1 MSSFLDRRTPIN
13 FCFRQTCIAVALA
26 FFSRCMFSS
35 HASVNGG
42 NIYGSYTSIQK
53 SRRDTSM
60 PPSAHDAAADGA
72 PVTPSSSHRRE
83 GFLHSIGSALY
94 RTLPWVSKSKKSR
107 SDSENEPLPVK
118 AAAASTT
125 YQSHPSHI
133 PPKSSTLSPASS
145 LHTSLKSSSANQKPV
160 SWSVREIHSNS
171 PTIYR
176 PTPRAKWGT
185 LDLGPRM
192 TPSLSSHSRP
202 QEIPSAAGISSSTNS
217 TTSILGKRGEPVEDG
232 QIEEESTF
240 VPSARKRR
248 MVWDPEMGFV
258 DTEDLA
264 SRRPPP
270 PPPQNEAERI
280 LRALESMRTPL
291 GDARRDKL
299 IRSQSLPSWHS
310 TSIPIPLPMPQREGV
325 LLEFRKP
332 AFRTISPHTRSLHR
346 SQRLRRSQAAH
357 QPTMRSKLQ
366 ESIRS
371 SDTLFQPSAAVH
383 LDDDSTYD
391 EPEEPM
397 RRPKR
402 QTQLN
407 QKKSRAKL
415 VRTATKKIGIPARD
429 TDAYS
434 EPDNGHRAEHK
445 ATPMSDAHL
454 ISDAEP
460 KIPMAKRNKFEVQKN
475 EGSRSSR
482 SVLRQGSAKTTRR
495 HAPSSGRITAF
506 DEEEEEEPMPS
517 SEELSKIKLPSSM
530 FPSDFRFDKKMGTK
544 NECPSEKSGDDLHS
558 FSHKDEKGAMTTT
571 PAKEPAPGSVRFDL
585 NSTTSK
591 KHVEPSLFFSSA
603 PSSAS
608 DNNSLSTTKNSGPI
622 PDFFGT
628 SRKDTTQTSR
638 SASQLRVAS
647 AFSTKPDLASDA
659 KEDGGMKKR
668 ERDNEEPPSKKP
680 MPSANQG
687 DLDAKSSFSFEQPV
701 GKKDEKPAFS
711 FGQSTEK
718 KDEKPAFSFGQPAE
732 KKDEKPAFSFGQPA
746 EKKDDK
752 PAFSFGQ
759 PTEKKDDKPA
769 FSFGQPAEKKDEKP
783 AFLFGQPT
791 EKKDEKPT
799 FSFGQPA
806 EKKDDKPA
814 FSFGQ
819 PAEKKDD
826 KPAFSFGQPTE
837 KKDEKPAFSF
847 GQPTEKKDD
856 KPAFSFGQP
865 AEKKDDKPAF
875 SFGQP
880 TEKKDEK
887 PAFSFGQPTE
897 KKDNKP
903 AFSFGQPAEKK
914 NEKPAFSFGTSA
926 DTGSSK
932 PAFSFGSSPSN
943 VGGKSFGQ
951 PVDSQTSASA
961 FSFGSAPNSGATTQN
976 PPAFSF
982 GASTPAFSIGKDD
995 KSSTNSA
1002 PSSAP
1007 LFSFGASTAAAPAP
1021 VPPSAPAASPLTFGQ
1036 PSATSTPP
1044 VSFGSSA
1051 SSVPSFGANSASMA
1065 PTTSFSF
1072 GAPAAAPAPT
1082 TSFSFGSAPPSGA
1095 FQFGAGAPAA
1105 PASNGGGIA
1114 PTTSFSFGAAA
1125 QPGPTAAPSFT
1136 FGSGGTNSPASGSP
1150 APFTFGTPPPSS
1162 TDSAGAGGGGLF
1174 NMGMSPA
1181 TAGRQ
1186 IKPLR
1191 QSRRRN

>member
-145 LHTSLKSSSANQKPV
+145 LHTSLKSSSANQKPA

-591 KHVEPSLFFSSA
+591 KHVEPSLFFSLA

-718 KDEKPAFSFGQPAE
+718 KDEKPAFSFGQPVE

-783 AFLFGQPT
+783 AF
-791 EKKDEKPT
+791 
-799 FSFGQPA
+799 
-806 EKKDDKPA
+806 
-814 FSFGQ
+814 
-819 PAEKKDD
+819 
-826 KPAFSFGQPTE
+826 
-837 KKDEKPAFSF
+837 
-847 GQPTEKKDD
+847 
-856 KPAFSFGQP
+856 
-865 AEKKDDKPAF
+865 
-875 SFGQP
+875 
-880 TEKKDEK
+880 
-887 PAFSFGQPTE
+887 
-897 KKDNKP
+897 
-903 AFSFGQPAEKK
+903 
-914 NEKPAFSFGTSA
+914 SFGTSA

-932 PAFSFGSSPSN
+932 PAFSFGTSPSN

>member
-1 MSSFLDRRTPIN
+1 
-13 FCFRQTCIAVALA
+13 
-26 FFSRCMFSS
+26 
-35 HASVNGG
+35 
-42 NIYGSYTSIQK
+42 
-53 SRRDTSM
+53 M
-60 PPSAHDAAADGA
+60 PPSTHDAAADGA
-72 PVTPSSSHRRE
+72 PVTPSSSRQRE

-145 LHTSLKSSSANQKPV
+145 LHTSLKSSSTNQKPA

-185 LDLGPRM
+185 LDLGPPT

-202 QEIPSAAGISSSTNS
+202 QEILSAAGISSSTNS
-217 TTSILGKRGEPVEDG
+217 TTSVLGKRGEPVEDG
-232 QIEEESTF
+232 QIEEESTY

-434 EPDNGHRAEHK
+434 EPDNGHRAEHE

-454 ISDAEP
+454 ISDAKP

-506 DEEEEEEPMPS
+506 DDEEEEDPMPS

-544 NECPSEKSGDDLHS
+544 NEYPSEKSGDDLHS
-558 FSHKDEKGAMTTT
+558 FAHKDDKGAITTT

-628 SRKDTTQTSR
+628 SRKDTRQPSR
-638 SASQLRVAS
+638 SASQLSVVS
-647 AFSTKPDLASDA
+647 AFSTKPNLASDA

-680 MPSANQG
+680 MPSANKE
-687 DLDAKSSFSFEQPV
+687 DLGAKPSFSFEQPV
-701 GKKDEKPAFS
+701 GKKD
-711 FGQSTEK
+711 Q
-718 KDEKPAFSFGQPAE
+718 
-732 KKDEKPAFSFGQPA
+732 
-746 EKKDDK
+746 K

-759 PTEKKDDKPA
+759 PTEKKD
-769 FSFGQPAEKKDEKP
+769 EKP
-783 AFLFGQPT
+783 A
-791 EKKDEKPT
+791 

-826 KPAFSFGQPTE
+826 KPAFSFGQPAEKKDEKPAFSFGQTTE

-847 GQPTEKKDD
+847 GQP
-856 KPAFSFGQP
+856 
-865 AEKKDDKPAF
+865 AEKKD
-875 SFGQP
+875 
-880 TEKKDEK
+880 
-887 PAFSFGQPTE
+887 
-897 KKDNKP
+897 
-903 AFSFGQPAEKK
+903 
-914 NEKPAFSFGTSA
+914 EKPAFSFGTSA
-926 DTGSSK
+926 DTGSSS
-932 PAFSFGSSPSN
+932 PSFSFGTSPSN

-951 PVDSQTSASA
+951 PVDSQTSAST

-982 GASTPAFSIGKDD
+982 GASTPAFSIGKDV

-1021 VPPSAPAASPLTFGQ
+1021 VPPSAPAASPFTFGQ

-1174 NMGMSPA
+1174 NMGTSPA

>member
-718 KDEKPAFSFGQPAE
+718 KDEKPAFSFGQPTE
-732 KKDEKPAFSFGQPA
+732 KKDEKPAFLFGQPA

-759 PTEKKDDKPA
+759 PA
-769 FSFGQPAEKKDEKP
+769 
-783 AFLFGQPT
+783 

-847 GQPTEKKDD
+847 GQPTEKKDE
-856 KPAFSFGQP
+856 KPT
-865 AEKKDDKPAF
+865 F

-897 KKDNKP
+897 KKDDKP

-914 NEKPAFSFGTSA
+914 DEKPAFSFGTSA

-932 PAFSFGSSPSN
+932 PAFSFGTSPSN

>member
-35 HASVNGG
+35 HASVNSG
-42 NIYGSYTSIQK
+42 NIYGSYTPIQN

-145 LHTSLKSSSANQKPV
+145 LHTSLKSSSANQKPA

-558 FSHKDEKGAMTTT
+558 FSHKNEKGAMTTT

-647 AFSTKPDLASDA
+647 AFSTKPHLASDA

-718 KDEKPAFSFGQPAE
+718 KDEKPAFSFGQSAE
-732 KKDEKPAFSFGQPA
+732 KKDEKPAFSFGEPA

-783 AFLFGQPT
+783 AF
-791 EKKDEKPT
+791 
-799 FSFGQPA
+799 
-806 EKKDDKPA
+806 
-814 FSFGQ
+814 
-819 PAEKKDD
+819 
-826 KPAFSFGQPTE
+826 
-837 KKDEKPAFSF
+837 
-847 GQPTEKKDD
+847 
-856 KPAFSFGQP
+856 
-865 AEKKDDKPAF
+865 
-875 SFGQP
+875 
-880 TEKKDEK
+880 
-887 PAFSFGQPTE
+887 
-897 KKDNKP
+897 
-903 AFSFGQPAEKK
+903 
-914 NEKPAFSFGTSA
+914 SFGTSA

-932 PAFSFGSSPSN
+932 PAFSFGTSPSN

>member
-1 MSSFLDRRTPIN
+1 
-13 FCFRQTCIAVALA
+13 
-26 FFSRCMFSS
+26 MFSS

-107 SDSENEPLPVK
+107 SDTENEPLPVK

-145 LHTSLKSSSANQKPV
+145 LHTSLKSSSANQKPA

-591 KHVEPSLFFSSA
+591 KHVEPSLFFSLA

-718 KDEKPAFSFGQPAE
+718 KDEKPAFSFGQP
-732 KKDEKPAFSFGQPA
+732 
-746 EKKDDK
+746 
-752 PAFSFGQ
+752 
-759 PTEKKDDKPA
+759 
-769 FSFGQPAEKKDEKP
+769 
-783 AFLFGQPT
+783 
-791 EKKDEKPT
+791 
-799 FSFGQPA
+799 
-806 EKKDDKPA
+806 
-814 FSFGQ
+814 
-819 PAEKKDD
+819 
-826 KPAFSFGQPTE
+826 TE

-865 AEKKDDKPAF
+865 AEKKD
-875 SFGQP
+875 
-880 TEKKDEK
+880 
-887 PAFSFGQPTE
+887 
-897 KKDNKP
+897 
-903 AFSFGQPAEKK
+903 
-914 NEKPAFSFGTSA
+914 EKPAFSFGTSA

-932 PAFSFGSSPSN
+932 PAFSFGTSPSN

>member
-718 KDEKPAFSFGQPAE
+718 KDEKPAFSFGQPVE

-759 PTEKKDDKPA
+759 PA
-769 FSFGQPAEKKDEKP
+769 
-783 AFLFGQPT
+783 

-837 KKDEKPAFSF
+837 KKD
-847 GQPTEKKDD
+847 D
-856 KPAFSFGQP
+856 
-865 AEKKDDKPAF
+865 
-875 SFGQP
+875 
-880 TEKKDEK
+880 
-887 PAFSFGQPTE
+887 
-897 KKDNKP
+897 KP

>member
-202 QEIPSAAGISSSTNS
+202 QEIPSAAGISSITNS

-718 KDEKPAFSFGQPAE
+718 KDEKPAFSFGQPVE

-759 PTEKKDDKPA
+759 PA
-769 FSFGQPAEKKDEKP
+769 
-783 AFLFGQPT
+783 

-806 EKKDDKPA
+806 
-814 FSFGQ
+814 
-819 PAEKKDD
+819 
-826 KPAFSFGQPTE
+826 
-837 KKDEKPAFSF
+837 
-847 GQPTEKKDD
+847 EKKDD

>member
-94 RTLPWVSKSKKSR
+94 RTLPWVSKSRKSR

-145 LHTSLKSSSANQKPV
+145 LHTSLKSSSANQKPA

-647 AFSTKPDLASDA
+647 AFSTKPDLESDA

-711 FGQSTEK
+711 FGQPTEK
-718 KDEKPAFSFGQPAE
+718 KDEKPAFSFGQL
-732 KKDEKPAFSFGQPA
+732 A

-759 PTEKKDDKPA
+759 PAEQKDEKPAFLFGQPAEKKDDKPA

-783 AFLFGQPT
+783 AF
-791 EKKDEKPT
+791 
-799 FSFGQPA
+799 
-806 EKKDDKPA
+806 
-814 FSFGQ
+814 
-819 PAEKKDD
+819 
-826 KPAFSFGQPTE
+826 
-837 KKDEKPAFSF
+837 
-847 GQPTEKKDD
+847 
-856 KPAFSFGQP
+856 
-865 AEKKDDKPAF
+865 
-875 SFGQP
+875 
-880 TEKKDEK
+880 
-887 PAFSFGQPTE
+887 
-897 KKDNKP
+897 
-903 AFSFGQPAEKK
+903 
-914 NEKPAFSFGTSA
+914 SFGTSA

-932 PAFSFGSSPSN
+932 PAFSFGTSPSN

>member
-711 FGQSTEK
+711 FGQ
-718 KDEKPAFSFGQPAE
+718 
-732 KKDEKPAFSFGQPA
+732 
-746 EKKDDK
+746 
-752 PAFSFGQ
+752 
-759 PTEKKDDKPA
+759 
-769 FSFGQPAEKKDEKP
+769 
-783 AFLFGQPT
+783 
-791 EKKDEKPT
+791 
-799 FSFGQPA
+799 
-806 EKKDDKPA
+806 
-814 FSFGQ
+814 
-819 PAEKKDD
+819 
-826 KPAFSFGQPTE
+826 PTE

-856 KPAFSFGQP
+856 
-865 AEKKDDKPAF
+865 
-875 SFGQP
+875 
-880 TEKKDEK
+880 
-887 PAFSFGQPTE
+887 
-897 KKDNKP
+897 KP

>member
-1 MSSFLDRRTPIN
+1 
-13 FCFRQTCIAVALA
+13 
-26 FFSRCMFSS
+26 
-35 HASVNGG
+35 
-42 NIYGSYTSIQK
+42 
-53 SRRDTSM
+53 M

-72 PVTPSSSHRRE
+72 PVTPSSSHQRE

-145 LHTSLKSSSANQKPV
+145 LHTSLKSSSTNQKPA
-160 SWSVREIHSNS
+160 SRSVREIHSNS

-176 PTPRAKWGT
+176 PTPRTKWGT
-185 LDLGPRM
+185 LDLGPPT

-202 QEIPSAAGISSSTNS
+202 QELLPAKRIPSSTNS
-217 TTSILGKRGEPVEDG
+217 TTSILGKRGEPIGDG

-299 IRSQSLPSWHS
+299 ICSQSLPSWHS
-310 TSIPIPLPMPQREGV
+310 TPISIPLPMPQREGV

-332 AFRTISPHTRSLHR
+332 AFRSISPHTRSLHR

-371 SDTLFQPSAAVH
+371 NDTLFQPSAAVH

-391 EPEEPM
+391 EPEVPM

-434 EPDNGHRAEHK
+434 EPDDGHRAEHK
-445 ATPMSDAHL
+445 VTPMSDEQPL
-454 ISDAEP
+454 SDAKP
-460 KIPMAKRNKFEVQKN
+460 KMSMAKRDNFEVQKN
-475 EGSRSSR
+475 EGTRSNR
-482 SVLRQGSAKTTRR
+482 SILRQGSAKTSRR

-506 DEEEEEEPMPS
+506 DDEEEEDTMPS
-517 SEELSKIKLPSSM
+517 GEELSKIKLPSSM
-530 FPSDFRFDKKMGTK
+530 FPSDFRFDKNLGAK
-544 NECPSEKSGDDLHS
+544 NEYPSEKSDDDSHS
-558 FSHKDEKGAMTTT
+558 FAHNHDKATVTTT

-585 NSTTSK
+585 SSITSK

-628 SRKDTTQTSR
+628 SRKDTTQPSRSTSR
-638 SASQLRVAS
+638 LRVATAS
-647 AFSTKPDLASDA
+647 GNKPDLASDS

-668 ERDNEEPPSKKP
+668 EPDNEEPPSKKP
-680 MPSANQG
+680 VSSA
-687 DLDAKSSFSFEQPV
+687 DKEDMRAKPSFSFNKSSE
-701 GKKDEKPAFS
+701 KKDEKPTFS
-711 FGQSTEK
+711 FGQPAEK
-718 KDEKPAFSFGQPAE
+718 RDDKPAFSFGQPAE
-732 KKDEKPAFSFGQPA
+732 KKDEKPAFSFGQ
-746 EKKDDK
+746 
-752 PAFSFGQ
+752 S
-759 PTEKKDDKPA
+759 
-769 FSFGQPAEKKDEKP
+769 AEKKDEKP
-783 AFLFGQPT
+783 TFSFGQSA

-806 EKKDDKPA
+806 EKKDEKPA

-819 PAEKKDD
+819 SAEKKNE

-847 GQPTEKKDD
+847 GQPTEKKDEKSAFSFEQPAEKKGD

-865 AEKKDDKPAF
+865 AEKKDEKPSF
-875 SFGQP
+875 TFGQP
-880 TEKKDEK
+880 VEKKD
-887 PAFSFGQPTE
+887 
-897 KKDNKP
+897 DKP

-914 NEKPAFSFGTSA
+914 DEKLAFSFGQPAEKKDEKPAFSFGTSA
-926 DTGSSK
+926 DTGSST
-932 PAFSFGSSPSN
+932 PTFSFGTSPSN

-951 PVDSQTSASA
+951 PVDSQTSAST
-961 FSFGSAPNSGATTQN
+961 FSLGSASDTGATTQN

-982 GASTPAFSIGKDD
+982 GASTPAFSFGKDD

-1021 VPPSAPAASPLTFGQ
+1021 APPSAPAAPTFSFGQ

-1044 VSFGSSA
+1044 VSLGSSA
-1051 SSVPSFGANSASMA
+1051 PSAPSFGANGASIT

-1072 GAPAAAPAPT
+1072 GVPAAAPAPT

-1105 PASNGGGIA
+1105 ASASNGGGIA

-1125 QPGPTAAPSFT
+1125 QPGSTAAPSFT

-1174 NMGMSPA
+1174 NMGTSPA

>member
-718 KDEKPAFSFGQPAE
+718 KDEKPAFSFGQPVE

-806 EKKDDKPA
+806 
-814 FSFGQ
+814 
-819 PAEKKDD
+819 
-826 KPAFSFGQPTE
+826 
-837 KKDEKPAFSF
+837 
-847 GQPTEKKDD
+847 EKKDD

>member
-1 MSSFLDRRTPIN
+1 
-13 FCFRQTCIAVALA
+13 
-26 FFSRCMFSS
+26 
-35 HASVNGG
+35 
-42 NIYGSYTSIQK
+42 
-53 SRRDTSM
+53 M

-718 KDEKPAFSFGQPAE
+718 KDEKPAFSFGQPVE

-759 PTEKKDDKPA
+759 PA
-769 FSFGQPAEKKDEKP
+769 
-783 AFLFGQPT
+783 

-819 PAEKKDD
+819 PAEKKD
-826 KPAFSFGQPTE
+826 
-837 KKDEKPAFSF
+837 
-847 GQPTEKKDD
+847 
-856 KPAFSFGQP
+856 
-865 AEKKDDKPAF
+865 
-875 SFGQP
+875 
-880 TEKKDEK
+880 
-887 PAFSFGQPTE
+887 
-897 KKDNKP
+897 
-903 AFSFGQPAEKK
+903 
-914 NEKPAFSFGTSA
+914 EKPAFSFGTSA

-932 PAFSFGSSPSN
+932 PAFSFGTSPSN
-943 VGGKSFGQ
+943 VGAKSFGQ

-1174 NMGMSPA
+1174 NMGMPPA

>member
-1 MSSFLDRRTPIN
+1 
-13 FCFRQTCIAVALA
+13 
-26 FFSRCMFSS
+26 
-35 HASVNGG
+35 
-42 NIYGSYTSIQK
+42 
-53 SRRDTSM
+53 M

-145 LHTSLKSSSANQKPV
+145 LHTSLKSSSANQKPA

-718 KDEKPAFSFGQPAE
+718 KDEKPAFSFGQPVE

-759 PTEKKDDKPA
+759 PA
-769 FSFGQPAEKKDEKP
+769 
-783 AFLFGQPT
+783 

-806 EKKDDKPA
+806 EKKDD
-814 FSFGQ
+814 
-819 PAEKKDD
+819 
-826 KPAFSFGQPTE
+826 
-837 KKDEKPAFSF
+837 
-847 GQPTEKKDD
+847 
-856 KPAFSFGQP
+856 
-865 AEKKDDKPAF
+865 
-875 SFGQP
+875 
-880 TEKKDEK
+880 
-887 PAFSFGQPTE
+887 
-897 KKDNKP
+897 KP

-932 PAFSFGSSPSN
+932 PAFSFGTSPSN

>member
-1 MSSFLDRRTPIN
+1 
-13 FCFRQTCIAVALA
+13 
-26 FFSRCMFSS
+26 
-35 HASVNGG
+35 
-42 NIYGSYTSIQK
+42 
-53 SRRDTSM
+53 M

-145 LHTSLKSSSANQKPV
+145 LHTSLKSSSTNQKPA

-711 FGQSTEK
+711 FGQ
-718 KDEKPAFSFGQPAE
+718 
-732 KKDEKPAFSFGQPA
+732 
-746 EKKDDK
+746 
-752 PAFSFGQ
+752 

-783 AFLFGQPT
+783 AF
-791 EKKDEKPT
+791 
-799 FSFGQPA
+799 
-806 EKKDDKPA
+806 
-814 FSFGQ
+814 
-819 PAEKKDD
+819 
-826 KPAFSFGQPTE
+826 
-837 KKDEKPAFSF
+837 
-847 GQPTEKKDD
+847 
-856 KPAFSFGQP
+856 
-865 AEKKDDKPAF
+865 
-875 SFGQP
+875 
-880 TEKKDEK
+880 
-887 PAFSFGQPTE
+887 
-897 KKDNKP
+897 
-903 AFSFGQPAEKK
+903 
-914 NEKPAFSFGTSA
+914 SFGTSA

-932 PAFSFGSSPSN
+932 PAFSFGTSPSN

>member
-718 KDEKPAFSFGQPAE
+718 KDEKPAFSFGQPVE
-732 KKDEKPAFSFGQPA
+732 KKDEKPA
-746 EKKDDK
+746 
-752 PAFSFGQ
+752 
-759 PTEKKDDKPA
+759 
-769 FSFGQPAEKKDEKP
+769 
-783 AFLFGQPT
+783 
-791 EKKDEKPT
+791 

-856 KPAFSFGQP
+856 
-865 AEKKDDKPAF
+865 
-875 SFGQP
+875 
-880 TEKKDEK
+880 
-887 PAFSFGQPTE
+887 
-897 KKDNKP
+897 KP

>member
-732 KKDEKPAFSFGQPA
+732 KKDEKP
-746 EKKDDK
+746 
-752 PAFSFGQ
+752 
-759 PTEKKDDKPA
+759 
-769 FSFGQPAEKKDEKP
+769 
-783 AFLFGQPT
+783 
-791 EKKDEKPT
+791 T

-806 EKKDDKPA
+806 
-814 FSFGQ
+814 
-819 PAEKKDD
+819 
-826 KPAFSFGQPTE
+826 
-837 KKDEKPAFSF
+837 
-847 GQPTEKKDD
+847 EKKDD

>member
-718 KDEKPAFSFGQPAE
+718 KDEKPAFSFGQPVE
-732 KKDEKPAFSFGQPA
+732 KKDEKPA
-746 EKKDDK
+746 
-752 PAFSFGQ
+752 
-759 PTEKKDDKPA
+759 
-769 FSFGQPAEKKDEKP
+769 
-783 AFLFGQPT
+783 
-791 EKKDEKPT
+791 

-951 PVDSQTSASA
+951 SVDSQTSASA

>member
-732 KKDEKPAFSFGQPA
+732 KK
-746 EKKDDK
+746 
-752 PAFSFGQ
+752 
-759 PTEKKDDKPA
+759 
-769 FSFGQPAEKKDEKP
+769 
-783 AFLFGQPT
+783 
-791 EKKDEKPT
+791 
-799 FSFGQPA
+799 
-806 EKKDDKPA
+806 
-814 FSFGQ
+814 
-819 PAEKKDD
+819 
-826 KPAFSFGQPTE
+826 
-837 KKDEKPAFSF
+837 
-847 GQPTEKKDD
+847 
-856 KPAFSFGQP
+856 
-865 AEKKDDKPAF
+865 
-875 SFGQP
+875 
-880 TEKKDEK
+880 
-887 PAFSFGQPTE
+887 
-897 KKDNKP
+897 
-903 AFSFGQPAEKK
+903 

-951 PVDSQTSASA
+951 SVDSQTSASA

>member
-1 MSSFLDRRTPIN
+1 M
-13 FCFRQTCIAVALA
+13 
-26 FFSRCMFSS
+26 
-35 HASVNGG
+35 NGG
-42 NIYGSYTSIQK
+42 NIYGSNTSVQK
-53 SRRDTSM
+53 SRSDTSM
-60 PPSAHDAAADGA
+60 PPSPHDAAADGA
-72 PVTPSSSHRRE
+72 PVTPSSSHQRE

-107 SDSENEPLPVK
+107 SDSENEPLSAK
-118 AAAASTT
+118 AAATSTT
-125 YQSHPSHI
+125 NQSHPSHI

-145 LHTSLKSSSANQKPV
+145 FHTSLKSSSTNQKPA
-160 SWSVREIHSNS
+160 SWSVHEIHSNS

-185 LDLGPRM
+185 LDLGPPT

-202 QEIPSAAGISSSTNS
+202 QEILSAAGISSSTNS

-454 ISDAEP
+454 ISDAKP
-460 KIPMAKRNKFEVQKN
+460 KIPTAKRNKFEVQKN

-506 DEEEEEEPMPS
+506 DDEEEEDPMPS

-558 FSHKDEKGAMTTT
+558 FAHKDDKGAITTT

-628 SRKDTTQTSR
+628 SRKDTTQPSR
-638 SASQLRVAS
+638 SASQLSVVS
-647 AFSTKPDLASDA
+647 AFSTKPGLASDA

-680 MPSANQG
+680 MPSANKG
-687 DLDAKSSFSFEQPV
+687 HLEAKPSFSFEQPV

-711 FGQSTEK
+711 FGQPTEKKDEKPAFSFGQLAEKKDDKPAFSFGQSAEKKNEKPTFSFGQPTEK

-732 KKDEKPAFSFGQPA
+732 KKDEKP
-746 EKKDDK
+746 
-752 PAFSFGQ
+752 
-759 PTEKKDDKPA
+759 
-769 FSFGQPAEKKDEKP
+769 
-783 AFLFGQPT
+783 
-791 EKKDEKPT
+791 T
-799 FSFGQPA
+799 FSFGQT
-806 EKKDDKPA
+806 
-814 FSFGQ
+814 
-819 PAEKKDD
+819 
-826 KPAFSFGQPTE
+826 TE

-847 GQPTEKKDD
+847 GQL
-856 KPAFSFGQP
+856 
-865 AEKKDDKPAF
+865 AEKKD
-875 SFGQP
+875 
-880 TEKKDEK
+880 
-887 PAFSFGQPTE
+887 
-897 KKDNKP
+897 
-903 AFSFGQPAEKK
+903 
-914 NEKPAFSFGTSA
+914 EKPAFSFGTSA
-926 DTGSSK
+926 DTGSST
-932 PAFSFGSSPSN
+932 PAFSFGTSPSN

-951 PVDSQTSASA
+951 PVDSQASAST

-1021 VPPSAPAASPLTFGQ
+1021 VPPSAPAASPFTFGQ

-1136 FGSGGTNSPASGSP
+1136 FGSSGTNSPASGSP

-1174 NMGMSPA
+1174 NMGTSAA

>member
-94 RTLPWVSKSKKSR
+94 RTLPWVSKSRKSR

-145 LHTSLKSSSANQKPV
+145 LHTSLKSSSANQKPA

-647 AFSTKPDLASDA
+647 AFSTKPDLESDA

-732 KKDEKPAFSFGQPA
+732 KKDEKPAFSFG
-746 EKKDDK
+746 
-752 PAFSFGQ
+752 
-759 PTEKKDDKPA
+759 
-769 FSFGQPAEKKDEKP
+769 
-783 AFLFGQPT
+783 
-791 EKKDEKPT
+791 
-799 FSFGQPA
+799 
-806 EKKDDKPA
+806 
-814 FSFGQ
+814 
-819 PAEKKDD
+819 
-826 KPAFSFGQPTE
+826 
-837 KKDEKPAFSF
+837 
-847 GQPTEKKDD
+847 
-856 KPAFSFGQP
+856 
-865 AEKKDDKPAF
+865 
-875 SFGQP
+875 
-880 TEKKDEK
+880 
-887 PAFSFGQPTE
+887 
-897 KKDNKP
+897 
-903 AFSFGQPAEKK
+903 
-914 NEKPAFSFGTSA
+914 TSA

-932 PAFSFGSSPSN
+932 PAFSFGTSPSN

>member
-1 MSSFLDRRTPIN
+1 
-13 FCFRQTCIAVALA
+13 
-26 FFSRCMFSS
+26 
-35 HASVNGG
+35 
-42 NIYGSYTSIQK
+42 
-53 SRRDTSM
+53 M

-72 PVTPSSSHRRE
+72 PVTPSSSHQRE

-145 LHTSLKSSSANQKPV
+145 LHTSLKSSSTNQKPA
-160 SWSVREIHSNS
+160 SWSVHEIHSNS

-185 LDLGPRM
+185 LDLGPPT

-202 QEIPSAAGISSSTNS
+202 QEILSAAGISSSTNS

-454 ISDAEP
+454 ISDAKP
-460 KIPMAKRNKFEVQKN
+460 KIPTAKRNKFEVQKN

-506 DEEEEEEPMPS
+506 DDEEEEDPMPS

-558 FSHKDEKGAMTTT
+558 FAHKDDKGAITTT

-628 SRKDTTQTSR
+628 SRKDTTQPSR
-638 SASQLRVAS
+638 SASQLSVVS
-647 AFSTKPDLASDA
+647 AFSTKPGLASDA

-680 MPSANQG
+680 MPSANKG
-687 DLDAKSSFSFEQPV
+687 HLEAKPSFSFEQPV

-711 FGQSTEK
+711 FGQPAEKKDEKPTFSFGQTTEK
-718 KDEKPAFSFGQPAE
+718 KDEKPAFSFGQLAE
-732 KKDEKPAFSFGQPA
+732 KKD
-746 EKKDDK
+746 
-752 PAFSFGQ
+752 
-759 PTEKKDDKPA
+759 
-769 FSFGQPAEKKDEKP
+769 
-783 AFLFGQPT
+783 
-791 EKKDEKPT
+791 
-799 FSFGQPA
+799 
-806 EKKDDKPA
+806 
-814 FSFGQ
+814 
-819 PAEKKDD
+819 
-826 KPAFSFGQPTE
+826 
-837 KKDEKPAFSF
+837 
-847 GQPTEKKDD
+847 
-856 KPAFSFGQP
+856 
-865 AEKKDDKPAF
+865 
-875 SFGQP
+875 
-880 TEKKDEK
+880 
-887 PAFSFGQPTE
+887 
-897 KKDNKP
+897 
-903 AFSFGQPAEKK
+903 
-914 NEKPAFSFGTSA
+914 EKPAFSFGTSA
-926 DTGSSK
+926 DTGSST
-932 PAFSFGSSPSN
+932 PAFSFGTSPSN

-951 PVDSQTSASA
+951 PVDSQASAST

-1021 VPPSAPAASPLTFGQ
+1021 VPPSAPAASPFTFGQ

-1136 FGSGGTNSPASGSP
+1136 FGSSGTNSPASGSP

-1174 NMGMSPA
+1174 NMGTSAA

>member
-718 KDEKPAFSFGQPAE
+718 KDEKPAFSFGQPVE

-746 EKKDDK
+746 
-752 PAFSFGQ
+752 
-759 PTEKKDDKPA
+759 
-769 FSFGQPAEKKDEKP
+769 
-783 AFLFGQPT
+783 
-791 EKKDEKPT
+791 
-799 FSFGQPA
+799 
-806 EKKDDKPA
+806 
-814 FSFGQ
+814 
-819 PAEKKDD
+819 
-826 KPAFSFGQPTE
+826 
-837 KKDEKPAFSF
+837 
-847 GQPTEKKDD
+847 EKKDD

>member
-1 MSSFLDRRTPIN
+1 
-13 FCFRQTCIAVALA
+13 
-26 FFSRCMFSS
+26 MFSS
-35 HASVNGG
+35 HASVNGR
-42 NIYGSYTSIQK
+42 NIYGSKTSIQK

-145 LHTSLKSSSANQKPV
+145 LHTSLKSSSANQKPA

-185 LDLGPRM
+185 LDLGPPT

-202 QEIPSAAGISSSTNS
+202 QEILSAAGISSSTNS
-217 TTSILGKRGEPVEDG
+217 TTSVLGKRGEPVEDG
-232 QIEEESTF
+232 QIEEESTY

-506 DEEEEEEPMPS
+506 EDEEEEDPMPS

-558 FSHKDEKGAMTTT
+558 FAHKDDKGAITTT

-701 GKKDEKPAFS
+701 GKKDQKPAFS
-711 FGQSTEK
+711 FGQPTEK

-783 AFLFGQPT
+783 AF
-791 EKKDEKPT
+791 
-799 FSFGQPA
+799 
-806 EKKDDKPA
+806 
-814 FSFGQ
+814 
-819 PAEKKDD
+819 
-826 KPAFSFGQPTE
+826 
-837 KKDEKPAFSF
+837 
-847 GQPTEKKDD
+847 
-856 KPAFSFGQP
+856 
-865 AEKKDDKPAF
+865 
-875 SFGQP
+875 
-880 TEKKDEK
+880 
-887 PAFSFGQPTE
+887 
-897 KKDNKP
+897 
-903 AFSFGQPAEKK
+903 
-914 NEKPAFSFGTSA
+914 SFGTSA
-926 DTGSSK
+926 DTGSSS
-932 PAFSFGSSPSN
+932 PSFSFGTSPSN

-1021 VPPSAPAASPLTFGQ
+1021 VPPSAPAASPFTFGQ

-1174 NMGMSPA
+1174 NMGTSPA

>member
-1 MSSFLDRRTPIN
+1 
-13 FCFRQTCIAVALA
+13 
-26 FFSRCMFSS
+26 MFSS

-107 SDSENEPLPVK
+107 SDTENEPLPVK

-145 LHTSLKSSSANQKPV
+145 LHTSLKSSSANQKPA

-591 KHVEPSLFFSSA
+591 KHVEPSLFFSLA

-718 KDEKPAFSFGQPAE
+718 KDEKPAFSFGQPTE
-732 KKDEKPAFSFGQPA
+732 KKDEKPAFLFGQPA
-746 EKKDDK
+746 
-752 PAFSFGQ
+752 
-759 PTEKKDDKPA
+759 EKKDDKPA

-783 AFLFGQPT
+783 TFSFGQPA
-791 EKKDEKPT
+791 EKKDDKSA

-847 GQPTEKKDD
+847 GQPTEKKDE
-856 KPAFSFGQP
+856 KPT
-865 AEKKDDKPAF
+865 F

-897 KKDNKP
+897 KKDDKP

-914 NEKPAFSFGTSA
+914 DEKPAFSFGTSA

-932 PAFSFGSSPSN
+932 PAFSFGTSPSN

>member
-1 MSSFLDRRTPIN
+1 
-13 FCFRQTCIAVALA
+13 
-26 FFSRCMFSS
+26 
-35 HASVNGG
+35 
-42 NIYGSYTSIQK
+42 
-53 SRRDTSM
+53 M
-60 PPSAHDAAADGA
+60 PPSTHDAAADGA
-72 PVTPSSSHRRE
+72 PVTPSSSRQRE

-145 LHTSLKSSSANQKPV
+145 LHTSLKSSSTNQKPA

-185 LDLGPRM
+185 LDLGPPT

-202 QEIPSAAGISSSTNS
+202 QEILSAAGISSSTNS
-217 TTSILGKRGEPVEDG
+217 TTSVLGKRGEPVEDG
-232 QIEEESTF
+232 QIEEESTY

-434 EPDNGHRAEHK
+434 EPDNGHRAEHE

-454 ISDAEP
+454 ISDAKP

-506 DEEEEEEPMPS
+506 DDEEEEDPMPS

-544 NECPSEKSGDDLHS
+544 NEYPSEKSGDDLHS
-558 FSHKDEKGAMTTT
+558 FAHKDDKGAITTT

-628 SRKDTTQTSR
+628 SRKDTRQPSR
-638 SASQLRVAS
+638 SASQLSVVS
-647 AFSTKPDLASDA
+647 AFSTKPNLASDA

-680 MPSANQG
+680 MPSANKE
-687 DLDAKSSFSFEQPV
+687 DLGAKPSFSFEQPV
-701 GKKDEKPAFS
+701 GKKD
-711 FGQSTEK
+711 Q
-718 KDEKPAFSFGQPAE
+718 KPAFSFGQPTE

-759 PTEKKDDKPA
+759 PAEKKDEKPAFSFGQTTEKKDEKPA

-783 AFLFGQPT
+783 AF
-791 EKKDEKPT
+791 
-799 FSFGQPA
+799 
-806 EKKDDKPA
+806 
-814 FSFGQ
+814 
-819 PAEKKDD
+819 
-826 KPAFSFGQPTE
+826 
-837 KKDEKPAFSF
+837 
-847 GQPTEKKDD
+847 
-856 KPAFSFGQP
+856 
-865 AEKKDDKPAF
+865 
-875 SFGQP
+875 
-880 TEKKDEK
+880 
-887 PAFSFGQPTE
+887 
-897 KKDNKP
+897 
-903 AFSFGQPAEKK
+903 
-914 NEKPAFSFGTSA
+914 SFGTSA
-926 DTGSSK
+926 DTGSSS
-932 PAFSFGSSPSN
+932 PSFSFGTSPSN

-951 PVDSQTSASA
+951 PVDSQTSAST

-982 GASTPAFSIGKDD
+982 GASTPAFSIGKDV

-1021 VPPSAPAASPLTFGQ
+1021 VPPSAPAASPFTFGQ

-1174 NMGMSPA
+1174 NMGTSPA

>member
-1 MSSFLDRRTPIN
+1 
-13 FCFRQTCIAVALA
+13 
-26 FFSRCMFSS
+26 
-35 HASVNGG
+35 
-42 NIYGSYTSIQK
+42 
-53 SRRDTSM
+53 M
-60 PPSAHDAAADGA
+60 PPSTHDAAADGA
-72 PVTPSSSHRRE
+72 PVTPSSSRQRE

-145 LHTSLKSSSANQKPV
+145 LHTSLKSSSTNQKPA

-185 LDLGPRM
+185 LDLGPPT

-202 QEIPSAAGISSSTNS
+202 QEILSAAGISSSTNS
-217 TTSILGKRGEPVEDG
+217 TTSVLGKRGEPVEDG
-232 QIEEESTF
+232 QIEEESTY

-434 EPDNGHRAEHK
+434 EPDNGHRAEHE

-454 ISDAEP
+454 ISDAKP

-506 DEEEEEEPMPS
+506 DDEEEEDPMPS

-544 NECPSEKSGDDLHS
+544 NEYPSEKSGDDLHS
-558 FSHKDEKGAMTTT
+558 FAHKDDKGAITTT

-628 SRKDTTQTSR
+628 SRKDTRQPSR
-638 SASQLRVAS
+638 SASQLSVVS
-647 AFSTKPDLASDA
+647 AFSTKPNLASDA

-680 MPSANQG
+680 MPSANKE
-687 DLDAKSSFSFEQPV
+687 DLGAKPSFSFEQPV
-701 GKKDEKPAFS
+701 GKKDQKPAFSFGQPTEKKDEKPAFS
-711 FGQSTEK
+711 FGQPAEK
-718 KDEKPAFSFGQPAE
+718 KDEKPTFSFGQPAEKKDDKPAFSFGQPAE
-732 KKDEKPAFSFGQPA
+732 KKDEKPAFSFGQP
-746 EKKDDK
+746 
-752 PAFSFGQ
+752 
-759 PTEKKDDKPA
+759 T
-769 FSFGQPAEKKDEKP
+769 EKKDEKP
-783 AFLFGQPT
+783 A
-791 EKKDEKPT
+791 

-826 KPAFSFGQPTE
+826 KPAFSFGQPAEKKDEKPAFSFGQTTE

-847 GQPTEKKDD
+847 GQP
-856 KPAFSFGQP
+856 
-865 AEKKDDKPAF
+865 AEKKD
-875 SFGQP
+875 
-880 TEKKDEK
+880 
-887 PAFSFGQPTE
+887 
-897 KKDNKP
+897 
-903 AFSFGQPAEKK
+903 
-914 NEKPAFSFGTSA
+914 EKPAFSFGTSA
-926 DTGSSK
+926 DTGSSS
-932 PAFSFGSSPSN
+932 PSFSFGTSPSN

-951 PVDSQTSASA
+951 PVDSQTSAST

-982 GASTPAFSIGKDD
+982 GASTPAFSIGKDV

-1021 VPPSAPAASPLTFGQ
+1021 VPPSAPAASPFTFGQ

-1174 NMGMSPA
+1174 NMGTSPA

>member
-1 MSSFLDRRTPIN
+1 
-13 FCFRQTCIAVALA
+13 
-26 FFSRCMFSS
+26 
-35 HASVNGG
+35 
-42 NIYGSYTSIQK
+42 
-53 SRRDTSM
+53 M

-72 PVTPSSSHRRE
+72 PVTPSSSHQRE

-145 LHTSLKSSSANQKPV
+145 LHTSLKSSSTNQKPA
-160 SWSVREIHSNS
+160 SWSVHEIHSNS

-185 LDLGPRM
+185 LDLGPPT

-202 QEIPSAAGISSSTNS
+202 QEILSAAGISSSTNS

-371 SDTLFQPSAAVH
+371 SDTLFQSSAAVH

-391 EPEEPM
+391 EPEEPL

-454 ISDAEP
+454 ISDAKP
-460 KIPMAKRNKFEVQKN
+460 KIPTAKRNKFEVQKN

-506 DEEEEEEPMPS
+506 DDEEEEDPMPS

-558 FSHKDEKGAMTTT
+558 FAHKDDKGAITTT

-628 SRKDTTQTSR
+628 SRKDTTQPSR
-638 SASQLRVAS
+638 SASQLSVVS
-647 AFSTKPDLASDA
+647 AFSTKPGLASDA

-680 MPSANQG
+680 MPSANKG
-687 DLDAKSSFSFEQPV
+687 HLEAKPSFSFEQPV
-701 GKKDEKPAFS
+701 GKKDE
-711 FGQSTEK
+711 
-718 KDEKPAFSFGQPAE
+718 
-732 KKDEKPAFSFGQPA
+732 
-746 EKKDDK
+746 
-752 PAFSFGQ
+752 
-759 PTEKKDDKPA
+759 
-769 FSFGQPAEKKDEKP
+769 
-783 AFLFGQPT
+783 
-791 EKKDEKPT
+791 
-799 FSFGQPA
+799 
-806 EKKDDKPA
+806 
-814 FSFGQ
+814 
-819 PAEKKDD
+819 

-847 GQPTEKKDD
+847 GQL
-856 KPAFSFGQP
+856 A
-865 AEKKDDKPAF
+865 
-875 SFGQP
+875 
-880 TEKKDEK
+880 
-887 PAFSFGQPTE
+887 
-897 KKDNKP
+897 
-903 AFSFGQPAEKK
+903 
-914 NEKPAFSFGTSA
+914 
-926 DTGSSK
+926 
-932 PAFSFGSSPSN
+932 
-943 VGGKSFGQ
+943 
-951 PVDSQTSASA
+951 
-961 FSFGSAPNSGATTQN
+961 
-976 PPAFSF
+976 
-982 GASTPAFSIGKDD
+982 
-995 KSSTNSA
+995 
-1002 PSSAP
+1002 
-1007 LFSFGASTAAAPAP
+1007 
-1021 VPPSAPAASPLTFGQ
+1021 
-1036 PSATSTPP
+1036 
-1044 VSFGSSA
+1044 
-1051 SSVPSFGANSASMA
+1051 
-1065 PTTSFSF
+1065 
-1072 GAPAAAPAPT
+1072 
-1082 TSFSFGSAPPSGA
+1082 
-1095 FQFGAGAPAA
+1095 
-1105 PASNGGGIA
+1105 
-1114 PTTSFSFGAAA
+1114 
-1125 QPGPTAAPSFT
+1125 
-1136 FGSGGTNSPASGSP
+1136 
-1150 APFTFGTPPPSS
+1150 
-1162 TDSAGAGGGGLF
+1162 
-1174 NMGMSPA
+1174 
-1181 TAGRQ
+1181 
-1186 IKPLR
+1186 
-1191 QSRRRN
+1191 

>member
-35 HASVNGG
+35 HASVNSG

-145 LHTSLKSSSANQKPV
+145 LHTSLKSSSANQKPA

-718 KDEKPAFSFGQPAE
+718 KDEKPVFSFGQPVE

-746 EKKDDK
+746 EKKD
-752 PAFSFGQ
+752 
-759 PTEKKDDKPA
+759 
-769 FSFGQPAEKKDEKP
+769 
-783 AFLFGQPT
+783 
-791 EKKDEKPT
+791 
-799 FSFGQPA
+799 
-806 EKKDDKPA
+806 
-814 FSFGQ
+814 
-819 PAEKKDD
+819 
-826 KPAFSFGQPTE
+826 
-837 KKDEKPAFSF
+837 
-847 GQPTEKKDD
+847 
-856 KPAFSFGQP
+856 
-865 AEKKDDKPAF
+865 
-875 SFGQP
+875 
-880 TEKKDEK
+880 
-887 PAFSFGQPTE
+887 
-897 KKDNKP
+897 
-903 AFSFGQPAEKK
+903 
-914 NEKPAFSFGTSA
+914 EKPAFSFGTSA

-932 PAFSFGSSPSN
+932 PAFSFGTSPSN

>member
-718 KDEKPAFSFGQPAE
+718 KDEKPAFSFGQPVE

-769 FSFGQPAEKKDEKP
+769 FSFGQPAEKKD
-783 AFLFGQPT
+783 
-791 EKKDEKPT
+791 
-799 FSFGQPA
+799 
-806 EKKDDKPA
+806 
-814 FSFGQ
+814 
-819 PAEKKDD
+819 
-826 KPAFSFGQPTE
+826 
-837 KKDEKPAFSF
+837 
-847 GQPTEKKDD
+847 
-856 KPAFSFGQP
+856 
-865 AEKKDDKPAF
+865 
-875 SFGQP
+875 
-880 TEKKDEK
+880 
-887 PAFSFGQPTE
+887 
-897 KKDNKP
+897 
-903 AFSFGQPAEKK
+903 
-914 NEKPAFSFGTSA
+914 EKPAFSFGTSA

>member
-1 MSSFLDRRTPIN
+1 
-13 FCFRQTCIAVALA
+13 
-26 FFSRCMFSS
+26 
-35 HASVNGG
+35 
-42 NIYGSYTSIQK
+42 
-53 SRRDTSM
+53 M

-94 RTLPWVSKSKKSR
+94 RTLPWVSKSRKSR

-145 LHTSLKSSSANQKPV
+145 LHTSLKSSSANQKPA

-647 AFSTKPDLASDA
+647 AFSTKPDLESDA

-718 KDEKPAFSFGQPAE
+718 KDEKPAFSFGQPVE

-759 PTEKKDDKPA
+759 P
-769 FSFGQPAEKKDEKP
+769 AEQKDEKP
-783 AFLFGQPT
+783 AFL
-791 EKKDEKPT
+791 
-799 FSFGQPA
+799 FGQPA

-819 PAEKKDD
+819 PAEKKDE
-826 KPAFSFGQPTE
+826 KPTFSFGQPTE

-865 AEKKDDKPAF
+865 AEKKD
-875 SFGQP
+875 
-880 TEKKDEK
+880 
-887 PAFSFGQPTE
+887 
-897 KKDNKP
+897 
-903 AFSFGQPAEKK
+903 
-914 NEKPAFSFGTSA
+914 EKPAFSFGTSA

-932 PAFSFGSSPSN
+932 PAFSFGTSPSN

>member
-718 KDEKPAFSFGQPAE
+718 KDEKPAFSFGQPVE
-732 KKDEKPAFSFGQPA
+732 KKDEKPA
-746 EKKDDK
+746 
-752 PAFSFGQ
+752 
-759 PTEKKDDKPA
+759 
-769 FSFGQPAEKKDEKP
+769 
-783 AFLFGQPT
+783 
-791 EKKDEKPT
+791 

-865 AEKKDDKPAF
+865 AEKKD
-875 SFGQP
+875 
-880 TEKKDEK
+880 
-887 PAFSFGQPTE
+887 
-897 KKDNKP
+897 
-903 AFSFGQPAEKK
+903 
-914 NEKPAFSFGTSA
+914 EKPAFSFGTSA

-932 PAFSFGSSPSN
+932 PAFSFGTSPSN

>member
-1 MSSFLDRRTPIN
+1 
-13 FCFRQTCIAVALA
+13 
-26 FFSRCMFSS
+26 
-35 HASVNGG
+35 
-42 NIYGSYTSIQK
+42 
-53 SRRDTSM
+53 M
-60 PPSAHDAAADGA
+60 PPSPHDAAADGA
-72 PVTPSSSHRRE
+72 PVTPSSSHQRE

-107 SDSENEPLPVK
+107 SDSENEPLSAK
-118 AAAASTT
+118 AAATSTT
-125 YQSHPSHI
+125 NQSHPSHI

-145 LHTSLKSSSANQKPV
+145 FHTSLKSSSTNQKPA
-160 SWSVREIHSNS
+160 SRSVREIHSNS

-176 PTPRAKWGT
+176 PTPRTKWGT
-185 LDLGPRM
+185 LDLGPPT

-202 QEIPSAAGISSSTNS
+202 QELLPAKRIPSSTNS
-217 TTSILGKRGEPVEDG
+217 TTSILGKRGEPIGDG

-299 IRSQSLPSWHS
+299 ICSQSLPSWHS
-310 TSIPIPLPMPQREGV
+310 TPISIPLPMPQREGV

-332 AFRTISPHTRSLHR
+332 AFRSISPHTRSLHR

-371 SDTLFQPSAAVH
+371 NDTLFQPSAAVH

-391 EPEEPM
+391 EPEVPM

-434 EPDNGHRAEHK
+434 EPDDGHRAEHK
-445 ATPMSDAHL
+445 VTPMSDEQPL
-454 ISDAEP
+454 SDAKP
-460 KIPMAKRNKFEVQKN
+460 KMSMAKRDNFEVQKN
-475 EGSRSSR
+475 EGTRSNR
-482 SVLRQGSAKTTRR
+482 SILRQGSAKTSRR

-506 DEEEEEEPMPS
+506 DDEEEEDTMPS
-517 SEELSKIKLPSSM
+517 GEELSKIKLPSSM
-530 FPSDFRFDKKMGTK
+530 FPSDFRFDKNLGAK
-544 NECPSEKSGDDLHS
+544 NEYPSEKSDDDSHS
-558 FSHKDEKGAMTTT
+558 FAHNHDKATVTTT

-585 NSTTSK
+585 SSITSK

-628 SRKDTTQTSR
+628 SRKDTTQPSRSTSR
-638 SASQLRVAS
+638 LRVATAS
-647 AFSTKPDLASDA
+647 GNKPDLASDS

-668 ERDNEEPPSKKP
+668 EPDNEEPPSKKP
-680 MPSANQG
+680 VSSA
-687 DLDAKSSFSFEQPV
+687 DKEDMRAKPSFSFNKSSE
-701 GKKDEKPAFS
+701 KKDEKPTFS
-711 FGQSTEK
+711 FGQPAEK
-718 KDEKPAFSFGQPAE
+718 RDDKPAFSFGQPAE
-732 KKDEKPAFSFGQPA
+732 KKDEKPAFSFGQ
-746 EKKDDK
+746 
-752 PAFSFGQ
+752 S
-759 PTEKKDDKPA
+759 
-769 FSFGQPAEKKDEKP
+769 AEKKDEKP
-783 AFLFGQPT
+783 TFSFGQSA

-806 EKKDDKPA
+806 EKKDEKPA

-819 PAEKKDD
+819 SAEKKNE

-847 GQPTEKKDD
+847 GQSAEKKDNKPAFSFGQPTEKKDEKSAFSFEQPAEKKGDKPAFSFGQPAEKKDEKPSFTFGQPVEKKDD

-865 AEKKDDKPAF
+865 AEKKD
-875 SFGQP
+875 
-880 TEKKDEK
+880 EKL
-887 PAFSFGQPTE
+887 
-897 KKDNKP
+897 

-914 NEKPAFSFGTSA
+914 DEKPAFSFGTSA
-926 DTGSSK
+926 DTGSST
-932 PAFSFGSSPSN
+932 PTFSFGTSPSN

-951 PVDSQTSASA
+951 PVDSQTSAST
-961 FSFGSAPNSGATTQN
+961 FSLGSASDTGATTQN

-982 GASTPAFSIGKDD
+982 GASTPAFSFGKDD

-1021 VPPSAPAASPLTFGQ
+1021 APPSAPAAPTFSFGQ

-1044 VSFGSSA
+1044 VSLGSSA
-1051 SSVPSFGANSASMA
+1051 PSAPSFGANGASIT

-1072 GAPAAAPAPT
+1072 GVPAAAPAPT

-1105 PASNGGGIA
+1105 ASASNGGGIA

-1125 QPGPTAAPSFT
+1125 QPGSTAAPSFT

-1174 NMGMSPA
+1174 NMGTSPA

>member
-35 HASVNGG
+35 HASVNSG
-42 NIYGSYTSIQK
+42 NIYGSYTPIQN

-145 LHTSLKSSSANQKPV
+145 LHTSLKSSSANQKPA

-202 QEIPSAAGISSSTNS
+202 QEILSAAGISSSTNS
-217 TTSILGKRGEPVEDG
+217 TTSVLGKRGEPVEDG
-232 QIEEESTF
+232 QIEEESTY

-558 FSHKDEKGAMTTT
+558 FSHKNEKGAMTTT

-647 AFSTKPDLASDA
+647 AFSTKPHLASDA

-711 FGQSTEK
+711 FGQ
-718 KDEKPAFSFGQPAE
+718 PAE
-732 KKDEKPAFSFGQPA
+732 KKDE
-746 EKKDDK
+746 
-752 PAFSFGQ
+752 
-759 PTEKKDDKPA
+759 
-769 FSFGQPAEKKDEKP
+769 
-783 AFLFGQPT
+783 
-791 EKKDEKPT
+791 
-799 FSFGQPA
+799 
-806 EKKDDKPA
+806 
-814 FSFGQ
+814 
-819 PAEKKDD
+819 

-865 AEKKDDKPAF
+865 AEKKD
-875 SFGQP
+875 
-880 TEKKDEK
+880 
-887 PAFSFGQPTE
+887 
-897 KKDNKP
+897 
-903 AFSFGQPAEKK
+903 
-914 NEKPAFSFGTSA
+914 EKPAFSFGTSA

-932 PAFSFGSSPSN
+932 PAFSFGTSPSN

-951 PVDSQTSASA
+951 PVDSQTSAST

-1174 NMGMSPA
+1174 NMGTSPA

>member
-711 FGQSTEK
+711 FGQ
-718 KDEKPAFSFGQPAE
+718 
-732 KKDEKPAFSFGQPA
+732 
-746 EKKDDK
+746 
-752 PAFSFGQ
+752 
-759 PTEKKDDKPA
+759 
-769 FSFGQPAEKKDEKP
+769 
-783 AFLFGQPT
+783 PT

-799 FSFGQPA
+799 
-806 EKKDDKPA
+806 
-814 FSFGQ
+814 
-819 PAEKKDD
+819 
-826 KPAFSFGQPTE
+826 FSFGQPTE

-865 AEKKDDKPAF
+865 AEKKD
-875 SFGQP
+875 
-880 TEKKDEK
+880 
-887 PAFSFGQPTE
+887 
-897 KKDNKP
+897 
-903 AFSFGQPAEKK
+903 
-914 NEKPAFSFGTSA
+914 EKPAFSFGTSA

-932 PAFSFGSSPSN
+932 PAFSFGTSPSN

>member
-13 FCFRQTCIAVALA
+13 FCFRQTCIADALA

-591 KHVEPSLFFSSA
+591 KHVEPSLFFSLA

-711 FGQSTEK
+711 FGQLTEK
-718 KDEKPAFSFGQPAE
+718 KDEKPT
-732 KKDEKPAFSFGQPA
+732 
-746 EKKDDK
+746 
-752 PAFSFGQ
+752 FSFGQ

-783 AFLFGQPT
+783 AF
-791 EKKDEKPT
+791 
-799 FSFGQPA
+799 
-806 EKKDDKPA
+806 
-814 FSFGQ
+814 
-819 PAEKKDD
+819 
-826 KPAFSFGQPTE
+826 
-837 KKDEKPAFSF
+837 
-847 GQPTEKKDD
+847 
-856 KPAFSFGQP
+856 
-865 AEKKDDKPAF
+865 
-875 SFGQP
+875 
-880 TEKKDEK
+880 
-887 PAFSFGQPTE
+887 
-897 KKDNKP
+897 
-903 AFSFGQPAEKK
+903 
-914 NEKPAFSFGTSA
+914 SFGTSA

-932 PAFSFGSSPSN
+932 PAFSFGTSPSN

>member
-718 KDEKPAFSFGQPAE
+718 KDEKPAFSFGQPV
-732 KKDEKPAFSFGQPA
+732 
-746 EKKDDK
+746 
-752 PAFSFGQ
+752 
-759 PTEKKDDKPA
+759 
-769 FSFGQPAEKKDEKP
+769 
-783 AFLFGQPT
+783 
-791 EKKDEKPT
+791 
-799 FSFGQPA
+799 
-806 EKKDDKPA
+806 
-814 FSFGQ
+814 
-819 PAEKKDD
+819 
-826 KPAFSFGQPTE
+826 
-837 KKDEKPAFSF
+837 
-847 GQPTEKKDD
+847 
-856 KPAFSFGQP
+856 
-865 AEKKDDKPAF
+865 
-875 SFGQP
+875 
-880 TEKKDEK
+880 EKKDEK

>member
-35 HASVNGG
+35 HASVNSG
-42 NIYGSYTSIQK
+42 NIYGSYTPIQN

-145 LHTSLKSSSANQKPV
+145 LHTSLKSSSANQKPA

-558 FSHKDEKGAMTTT
+558 FSHKNEKGAMTTT

-647 AFSTKPDLASDA
+647 AFSTKPHLASDA

-711 FGQSTEK
+711 FGQ
-718 KDEKPAFSFGQPAE
+718 PAE
-732 KKDEKPAFSFGQPA
+732 KKDE
-746 EKKDDK
+746 
-752 PAFSFGQ
+752 
-759 PTEKKDDKPA
+759 
-769 FSFGQPAEKKDEKP
+769 
-783 AFLFGQPT
+783 
-791 EKKDEKPT
+791 
-799 FSFGQPA
+799 
-806 EKKDDKPA
+806 
-814 FSFGQ
+814 
-819 PAEKKDD
+819 

-865 AEKKDDKPAF
+865 AEKKD
-875 SFGQP
+875 
-880 TEKKDEK
+880 
-887 PAFSFGQPTE
+887 
-897 KKDNKP
+897 
-903 AFSFGQPAEKK
+903 
-914 NEKPAFSFGTSA
+914 EKPAFSFGTSA

-932 PAFSFGSSPSN
+932 PAFSFGTSPSN

-951 PVDSQTSASA
+951 PVDSQTSAST

>member
-35 HASVNGG
+35 HASVNSG
-42 NIYGSYTSIQK
+42 NIYGSYTPIQK

-145 LHTSLKSSSANQKPV
+145 LHTSLKSSSANQKPA

-558 FSHKDEKGAMTTT
+558 FSHKNEKGAMTTT

-647 AFSTKPDLASDA
+647 AFSTKPHLASDA

-718 KDEKPAFSFGQPAE
+718 KDEKPAFSFGQSAE
-732 KKDEKPAFSFGQPA
+732 KKDEKPAFSFG
-746 EKKDDK
+746 E
-752 PAFSFGQ
+752 
-759 PTEKKDDKPA
+759 
-769 FSFGQPAEKKDEKP
+769 
-783 AFLFGQPT
+783 
-791 EKKDEKPT
+791 
-799 FSFGQPA
+799 
-806 EKKDDKPA
+806 
-814 FSFGQ
+814 

-865 AEKKDDKPAF
+865 AEKKD
-875 SFGQP
+875 
-880 TEKKDEK
+880 
-887 PAFSFGQPTE
+887 
-897 KKDNKP
+897 
-903 AFSFGQPAEKK
+903 
-914 NEKPAFSFGTSA
+914 EKPAFSFGTSA

-932 PAFSFGSSPSN
+932 PAFSFGTSPSN

>member
-145 LHTSLKSSSANQKPV
+145 LHTSLKSSSANQKPA

-759 PTEKKDDKPA
+759 P
-769 FSFGQPAEKKDEKP
+769 AEQKDE
-783 AFLFGQPT
+783 
-791 EKKDEKPT
+791 
-799 FSFGQPA
+799 
-806 EKKDDKPA
+806 
-814 FSFGQ
+814 
-819 PAEKKDD
+819 

-865 AEKKDDKPAF
+865 AEKKD
-875 SFGQP
+875 
-880 TEKKDEK
+880 
-887 PAFSFGQPTE
+887 
-897 KKDNKP
+897 
-903 AFSFGQPAEKK
+903 
-914 NEKPAFSFGTSA
+914 EKPAFSFGTSA

-932 PAFSFGSSPSN
+932 PAFSFGTSPSN